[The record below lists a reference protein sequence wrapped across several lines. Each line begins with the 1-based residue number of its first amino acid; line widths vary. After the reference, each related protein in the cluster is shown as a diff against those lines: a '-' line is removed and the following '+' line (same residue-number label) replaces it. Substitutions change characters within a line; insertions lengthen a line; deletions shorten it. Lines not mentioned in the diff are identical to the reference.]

1 MKHLPVIRLF
11 FAFCSSA
18 ILFISCSKD
27 HEIKK
32 REFEAGFKTWY
43 RISPLAKPVPIDVN
57 GTAFVGFAHFP
68 GGGTGNNSLL
78 GNSTT
83 YFNQLAYGNAPDA
96 PPAGSVGAAI
106 IEVPGYPVTGAPLP
120 LIQAG
125 DFNGLASAIS
135 SLKIPES
142 VYDKIVNQ
150 VFYNEKG
157 DAIFSSALTGEGSTF
172 PISQTI
178 VGFNGKAVITGGRGK
193 FRHAVGEFEFSGYF
207 NVANADDAEYNA
219 KGWISF

>member
-1 MKHLPVIRLF
+1 MKQLSITHLSIAVCLSALLF
-11 FAFCSSA
+11 S
-18 ILFISCSKD
+18 SCSKD
-27 HEIKK
+27 HDSKK
-32 REFEAGFKTWY
+32 RDFEASFKTWY

-68 GGGTGNNSLL
+68 GGGTGTNKLL

-96 PPAGSVGAAI
+96 PPAGSVSAPI

-125 DFNGLASAIS
+125 DFSGLAGAIS
-135 SLKIPES
+135 SWKIPEK

-150 VFYNEKG
+150 VFYNDKG
-157 DAIFSSALTGEGSTF
+157 DAIFNRYSKKVMAYG
-172 PISQTI
+172 
-178 VGFNGKAVITGGRGK
+178 
-193 FRHAVGEFEFSGYF
+193 
-207 NVANADDAEYNA
+207 
-219 KGWISF
+219 